1 MRKFL
6 FQQIH
11 PDSHEDD
18 LSDFFPTFNPHVKVF
33 HSAKATFCSPSDPS
47 GVGGMRYDYIR
58 ASPSWRK
65 EKPRYDT
72 VFVETDQDK
81 PGMLGMHVARVF
93 LLFSF
98 VADSVE
104 YPCALVNWF
113 SSVGNAPDELTG
125 MWKVSPELEDDD
137 MHLSVI
143 HIESILRA
151 AHLIPCYGMDFVADY
166 PDIDPSKTLNCFTS
180 FYVNK
185 YVDHNAFEIAS

>member
-6 FQQIH
+6 FRQVH
-11 PDSHEDD
+11 PGLSGGAP
-18 LSDFFPTFNPHVKVF
+18 SDFFPSFNPRVNVF
-33 HSAKATFCSPSDPS
+33 HSAKATFYSPSDPS
-47 GVGGMRYDYIR
+47 GIGGMRYDYIR

-98 VADSVE
+98 AADNVE
-104 YPCALVNWF
+104 YSCALVNWF

-125 MWKVSPELEDDD
+125 MWKFSPELEDDD

-151 AHLIPCYGMDFVADY
+151 AHLIP
-166 PDIDPSKTLNCFTS
+166 
-180 FYVNK
+180 
-185 YVDHNAFEIAS
+185 